1 MKSKCRSIIKFMNLK
16 SENGSS
22 SVLVIMIMLL
32 LITFGVLAMM
42 SSYSNLKIARKHAEW
57 TKSYYQLESIAEKN
71 SIDFE
76 NLYKKAAKEMDNFV
90 AVDLPEAIAV
100 SQLPELVKDT
110 LNGDI
115 EAGKINLVKQKL
127 FLYLLYDNFNSSS
140 LFQMNPSLSFN
151 YDIINQEITEDW
163 NAQLSYITLD
173 ENSGRQLLTSYKIDS
188 VNYGNLPVID
198 QWRELPQEFQY
209 DEGIN
214 FNDPEGN

>member
-1 MKSKCRSIIKFMNLK
+1 MKSKCRSIIKIMNLK
-16 SENGSS
+16 SEKGSS

-42 SSYSNLKIARKHAEW
+42 SSYSNLKIARKHADW

-76 NLYKKAAKEMDNFV
+76 NLYKKAAKEMD
-90 AVDLPEAIAV
+90 AYIEIDLSESIAA
-100 SQLPELVKDT
+100 SQLPELVKRT
-110 LNGDI
+110 LDDDI
-115 EAGKINLVKQKL
+115 EEGKTNLVKQKL
-127 FLYLLYDNFNSSS
+127 FLYLLYEKFNSSS
-140 LFQMNPSLSFN
+140 LFQMNPSLSFD
-151 YDIINQEITEDW
+151 YDIINQDITEDW
-163 NAQLSYITLD
+163 DAQLSYITID
-173 ENSGRQLLTSYKIDS
+173 DNSGRQLLTSYKIDS